1 MNKEQFYKAL
11 NNIVDSE
18 RLTNEETYIINDYV
32 GYLETENKKINK
44 AIEYIEN
51 ELSEECGNV
60 CGSDLPYYVIDEL
73 LDILKGS
80 DKE

>member
-32 GYLETENKKINK
+32 GYLEMENKKIDK
-44 AIEYIEN
+44 AIKYIEN
-51 ELSEECGNV
+51 DTFKCKNQEEQLKYD
-60 CGSDLPYYVIDEL
+60 SDLL
-73 LDILKGS
+73 NILKGS
-80 DKE
+80 DSNE